1 MEQLKLNVDTI
12 AKDLSSCI
20 AFTKFSSKREATV
33 ERFAIYDDKTFLL
46 SNDCLYLC
54 LGDDFPPCKRIQN
67 GTGIVCLNSN
77 RPCNDAACDR
87 CDLIVVKNIEDS
99 SLVNKV
105 ANLFSRYQR
114 LSHIIEIASRKDS
127 GLQEIMDAGEELIG
141 APLCLLD
148 VKQNIIAHS
157 NHKALFG
164 NPLIASR
171 KDSGLQEIMDAGE
184 ELIGAP
190 LCLLDVKQNII
201 AHSNHKALF
210 GNPLWETI
218 VRDDKPTR
226 CEIVDACEQESSP
239 DGLELKNTA
248 ISALGVSGYSLLSR
262 CLFRKGKPCASLWAL
277 ATEPDRLFNPAEF
290 KLFAWIARCLDVWAE
305 ETKLLQSERG
315 LRTERFLLDVV
326 EGVLSDA
333 TGIEAAAQKVRFDL
347 KADNEYQLCLIR
359 SNNPL
364 THIEASIEMMR
375 EIENCSP
382 NTICAM
388 ENHTIIALF
397 TLRDSFELPEKQIHF
412 LQSLCEGRG
421 YDAVLSNAYYNLQD
435 TPRVVSQASDCFQLA
450 KPAGKRGQLIF
461 YRDHMAQQLMHFVM
475 SEMPGETLLHP
486 MVRKLQSYDQ
496 QNDTDLLETFKV
508 YLNNRCNAAETSS
521 QLHMHRNTLLNRV
534 KRIEEILGQ
543 SSFDSLLET
552 FKVYLNNRC
561 NAAETSSQLH
571 MHRNTLLNRVKRIE
585 EILGQSSFDS
595 WTLRRALLLSID
607 YLYLE
612 EGRQI

>member
-1 MEQLKLNVDTI
+1 MERLKLNIDTI

-87 CDLIVVKNIEDS
+87 CDLIVVKNIEGS

-114 LSHIIEIASRKDS
+114 LSHIIE
-127 GLQEIMDAGEELIG
+127 
-141 APLCLLD
+141 
-148 VKQNIIAHS
+148 
-157 NHKALFG
+157 
-164 NPLIASR
+164 IASR

-239 DGLELKNTA
+239 DGLELKNAA

-347 KADNEYQLCLIR
+347 KADNEYQLCLVR

-397 TLRDSFELPEKQIHF
+397 TLRDSFELPEKQVHF
-412 LQSLCEGRG
+412 LRSLCEGRG

-435 TPRVVSQASDCFQLA
+435 TPRVVNQASDCFQLA

-543 SSFDSLLET
+543 SSFDS
-552 FKVYLNNRC
+552 
-561 NAAETSSQLH
+561 
-571 MHRNTLLNRVKRIE
+571 
-585 EILGQSSFDS
+585 
-595 WTLRRALLLSID
+595 WTLRRTLLLSID